1 MKKVKL
7 TSDGL
12 KPGKNY
18 WLYIALI
25 GLAAG
30 CHKPDINDHDL
41 RDFRVVNLVANTNEY
56 HPVTVDPTLINAF
69 GIAWSPTGIAWVN
82 SVGGHVSELYTAE
95 GGIVRPGVK
104 IPSPTDS
111 ASGFPCGIVFA
122 GGKNF
127 KLPNGNA
134 AFLFSG
140 FDGVISGW
148 NGGNLAQRLRVPP
161 GAGYTGLAIGASN
174 GKNLIYGANFEQKKI
189 DVWDTAFNRI
199 EMTFKDPTLPAEYS
213 PYNIQAIG
221 DYLFVMYSQLG
232 ADGHGVNGAGKG
244 FVSVFGMD
252 GKFVKRFTSRGTLN
266 NPWGAVSAP
275 ASFLEDNDID
285 HGSYGNKTSTEG
297 NSADR
302 HDNHDPKDPVIL
314 IGNFGDGRINV
325 YSLEGQFIGQLKSHN
340 RVIEIEGLWALTFAP
355 STSTVDQKRLYFSA
369 GPDNENDGV
378 FGYLI
383 KQ

>member
-18 WLYIALI
+18 WLYITLI
-25 GLAAG
+25 GLAVG

-161 GAGYTGLAIGASN
+161 GAGYTGLAIGATN

-199 EMTFKDPTLPAEYS
+199 EMPFKDPSIPAEYS

-302 HDNHDPKDPVIL
+302 HDNQDPKDPVIL